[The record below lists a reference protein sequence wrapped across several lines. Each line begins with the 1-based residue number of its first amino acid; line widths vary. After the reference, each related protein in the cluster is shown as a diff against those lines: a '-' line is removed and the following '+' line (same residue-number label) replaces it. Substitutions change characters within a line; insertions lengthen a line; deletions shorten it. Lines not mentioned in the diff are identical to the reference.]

1 MKKLKII
8 SIAVLALSINS
19 CRKDYLYVAPV
30 IPPPANVS
38 WATDVYPM
46 IKAHGGCGC
55 HNSGS
60 TPPKFSDAAAA
71 FTAIQGNAISGAPY
85 INTASPE
92 TSPFYLA
99 FTPQYPQSATNY
111 MPKGSTNKLTANEL
125 STLAAWIQQGAQN
138 N

>member
-8 SIAVLALSINS
+8 SLAVLAFSLHS

-30 IPPPANVS
+30 VPPPASVS
-38 WATDVYPM
+38 WATDVFPVV
-46 IKAHGGCGC
+46 KARGCGC

-71 FTAIQGNAISGAPY
+71 FTALQGNSVISGLPF
-85 INTASPE
+85 INTANPSA
-92 TSPFYLA
+92 SVFYAALI
-99 FTPQYPQSATNY
+99 PSYGVDQ
-111 MPKGSTNKLTANEL
+111 MPKGTATKLTLNEQATVL
-125 STLAAWIQQGAQN
+125 AWITQGAHN

>member
-8 SIAVLALSINS
+8 SLAVLAISLHS
-19 CRKDYLYVAPV
+19 CRKDYVYVAPV
-30 IPPPANVS
+30 VPPPAVVHWS
-38 WATDVYPM
+38 TDVYTM

-71 FTAIQGNAISGAPY
+71 YTALQGNALSGSPY
-85 INTASPE
+85 LNPSSPT

-99 FTPQYPQSATNY
+99 FTPNYPQSATNY

-125 STLAAWIQQGAQN
+125 AILAAWIQQGALN